1 MGCMCCSLSSF
12 ISVCLNAFERA
23 TVCTVCAVLT
33 FFLLFTIL
41 AVLAIGVGIGFH
53 YCFVTQ
59 TVEEMSKAAKL
70 TAGAEEGRRAGSA
83 SALTGL
89 RRANVVRAVEGAG
102 LGAQQRGAALRRHL
116 QRREIADLPPLSNN
130 QTANLSAL
138 SLREDLVKQ
147 NVSKCIN
154 C

>member
-1 MGCMCCSLSSF
+1 MGCMCCSFSSF
-12 ISVCLNAFERA
+12 VSVCLNAFERA

-70 TAGAEEGRRAGSA
+70 TAGSQEGRRAGSE
-83 SALTGL
+83 LNGL
-89 RRANVVRAVEGAG
+89 RRANVVRAVEQ
-102 LGAQQRGAALRRHL
+102 GAQRAAALRRHL
-116 QRREIADLPPLSNN
+116 QRREIADLPPFSNN

-138 SLREDLVKQ
+138 SLKEDLVKQ